1 MTKHA
6 ILSASSAHRWLTCTA
21 SALLE
26 QEFPDSSSEAA
37 AEGTLAHEMCE
48 LKVSNALVK
57 KTVKATFTRKMNAL
71 RKHELY
77 QLEMEGY
84 TDAYLDYVFG
94 VYTAFDEAPYIAVEK
109 HVDFSAYVP
118 EGFGTCDCVMIYG
131 NEMDIIDFKYGKG
144 VPVSAENNPQLR
156 LYALGALL
164 EYSMLWGIETITMHI
179 VQPRLN
185 SISTEILTKDEL
197 LLWADEVRVTAA
209 EALIGNGVFRPS
221 EEACRFCRAKATCRA
236 RAEKNLELAQHDFKK
251 PPVLSDL
258 EVGQILEKAQD
269 LKAWASD
276 LEEYALKTLLAGGSI
291 PGYKAVEGRSNRAF
305 ADQDKAFEVLMAG
318 GVEEAL
324 LYERKPLTLAKVEKL
339 VGKKDFAE
347 MVGDYVIKPP
357 GKPALAPESDKREAI
372 TLRSTA
378 EEDFSKEE

>member
-1 MTKHA
+1 
-6 ILSASSAHRWLTCTA
+6 
-21 SALLE
+21 
-26 QEFPDSSSEAA
+26 
-37 AEGTLAHEMCE
+37 
-48 LKVSNALVK
+48 
-57 KTVKATFTRKMNAL
+57 
-71 RKHELY
+71 
-77 QLEMEGY
+77 
-84 TDAYLDYVFG
+84 
-94 VYTAFDEAPYIAVEK
+94 
-109 HVDFSAYVP
+109 
-118 EGFGTCDCVMIYG
+118 
-131 NEMDIIDFKYGKG
+131 
-144 VPVSAENNPQLR
+144 
-156 LYALGALL
+156 
-164 EYSMLWGIETITMHI
+164 MLWDIETITMHI

-197 LLWADEVRVTAA
+197 LLWADEVKIIAA
-209 EALIGNGVFRPS
+209 EAMIGNGVFSPS

-357 GKPALAPESDKREAI
+357 GKPTLAPESDKREAI
-372 TLRSTA
+372 TLKSTA